1 MQYSSKMDSSASLYL
16 VTLLS
21 LCCMLFRFSNVA
33 AVQYGSSQPTALF
46 VFGASLLDVGNNNY
60 LFTLKRCDFP
70 HYGIDFPGGKPTGRC
85 SNGKNIPDFLADKMG
100 VPSPKSYMS
109 LNRSME
115 PGKFL
120 EGVNFASSSAGILN
134 TTHKGLCIPLDT
146 QIDYYSFVVE
156 DLEESMGI
164 VWTKCFISNSIF
176 IVNIGSNDVQV
187 YDGTGISNFVSL
199 LISTLEGQLER
210 LYNLGARKF
219 AFMGL
224 EPVGCWPALRAV
236 NKSTGNCN
244 SEVNQI
250 SVRYNEQAA
259 VLLHEMQ
266 SKHADINYSFFNT
279 YGIFTQYINDPQ
291 TYGFGNVTAACCGMG
306 FLRAEI
312 ACNPLA
318 SYCSNRTEYLF
329 WDGWH
334 QTEATAKLLVN
345 TAFDGSP
352 PDVFPVNV
360 RQLSGIGLQAEINAH
375 VTPL

>member
-1 MQYSSKMDSSASLYL
+1 MDNSTRWYL
-16 VTLLS
+16 LMLLS
-21 LCCMLFRFSNVA
+21 VCCMLFRFSNVA
-33 AVQYGSSQPTALF
+33 AAQYGSSQPTALF
-46 VFGASLLDVGNNNY
+46 VFGDSLSDVGNNNY
-60 LFTLKRCDFP
+60 LFTIARCDFP

-85 SNGKNIPDFLADKMG
+85 SNGKNIPDFLADELG

-109 LNRSME
+109 LNRTMK

-120 EGVNFASSSAGILN
+120 EGVNFASASAGILN
-134 TTHKGLCIPLDT
+134 TTHKWHSSNIPLDT
-146 QIDYYSFVVE
+146 QIDYYSSVVG

-176 IVNIGSNDVQV
+176 FISIGGNDVQV
-187 YDGTGISNFVSL
+187 SNGTGISNFVSL
-199 LISTLEGQLER
+199 LISTLKGQLEK

-224 EPVGCWPALRAV
+224 EPLGCCPALRAV
-236 NKSTGNCN
+236 NKSTGDCN
-244 SEVNQI
+244 NEVNQI

-259 VLLHEMQ
+259 HLLQEMQ
-266 SKHADINYSFFNT
+266 SKHVDINYSFFNA
-279 YGIFTQYINDPQ
+279 YRVFTQYINDPR
-291 TYGFGNVTAACCGMG
+291 TYGFNNVTVACCGMG
-306 FLRAEI
+306 FLRGEI
-312 ACNPLA
+312 LCNPSA

-334 QTEATAKLLVN
+334 QTEAATKLLVN

-360 RQLSGIGLQAEINAH
+360 RQLSGRLM
-375 VTPL
+375 LM